1 MLLQPQ
7 IIEFR
12 LCLVNTV
19 LIKQSRNSDVFEFK
33 TQCRNELRSSNPL
46 VQVIGWRALALM
58 DAFSG
63 GLCNIGCGIFSGD
76 FLVSNGTPYPII
88 GNMIKTNF
96 FANLKQL

>member
-7 IIEFR
+7 IIEFFR
-12 LCLVNTV
+12 LCLVNTI

-46 VQVIGWRALALM
+46 VQVISGWRAFAVLI

-63 GLCNIGCGIFSGD
+63 GLCNIGCGIFSET
-76 FLVSNGTPYPII
+76 LVSNGTPYPII
-88 GNMIKTNF
+88 GKYDQN
-96 FANLKQL
+96 